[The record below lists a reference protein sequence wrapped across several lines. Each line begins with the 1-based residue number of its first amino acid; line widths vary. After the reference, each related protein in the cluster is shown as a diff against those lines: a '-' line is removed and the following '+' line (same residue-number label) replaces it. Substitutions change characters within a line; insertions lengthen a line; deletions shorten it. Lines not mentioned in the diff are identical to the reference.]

1 MIYYCV
7 TSQVWITEK
16 GYLRGLGVSEKKSSK
31 KLQEVLCSE
40 WDLPRTLAAKA
51 CWFVTVIVQ
60 NIGRYQFVLADNRYW
75 PIWTCIGHNRDDILA
90 RINFETDR
98 KTITPY
104 WPRLLFWPIFS
115 KYRLTDSKTK
125 NFSFITHCN
134 YWLFLKKGFLC
145 ENSSISFV
153 WGGK

>member
-1 MIYYCV
+1 MCYL
-7 TSQVWITEK
+7 SGLDHRK
-16 GYLRGLGVSEKKSSK
+16 GLSKRAGGYGKKSPK
-31 KLQEVLCSE
+31 KLQEVLRSE
-40 WDLPRTLAAKA
+40 WDLQRTLVAKA
-51 CWFVTVIVQ
+51 WWLVTVIIQ
-60 NIGRYQFVLADNRYW
+60 NIGLYWFVSADNRYW
-75 PIWTCIGHNRDDILA
+75 SIWTCIGHNRDDILA

-98 KTITPY
+98 KNITPY

-115 KYRLTDSKTK
+115 KYRLIDSKTK